1 MKDFTKGREWQQ
13 ILYFTV
19 PMLLGNVF
27 MQLYQFVDTAIVG
40 RFVGKEALAA
50 VGASTPVIFM
60 TIALV
65 MGIAIGSTIV
75 ISQYF
80 GLKRYDKVHA
90 ATDTLVIFTFFASIV
105 ITVSGVIFAGP
116 LLRLMGLPEELLP
129 TATLYLRIYY
139 AGSILLFGYNT
150 VAGVLRGVGDSKTP
164 LYFLVISSIL
174 NVVLDLVFILYF
186 HWGVAGAAWATVVS
200 QGVAF
205 FMGVVYVNRRHELIR
220 FNILTP
226 RFDRAIFWQC
236 IRMGLPSGLQQTFVA
251 VGMVAVVGVV
261 NGFGTD
267 VIAAYSAVNRIDTLV
282 AIPVMNFSAALTSFV
297 GQNAGAGKFIRIDRG
312 LKYTLMMSSGVVLLL
327 NAVLI
332 LFGRHALG
340 MFTTDPAVIE
350 TGYNF
355 LVVLNST
362 YLIFNAMFCLN
373 GLLRGAGATIFPM
386 ISTLISLWLCRVP
399 AAIVLS
405 SVFGEWGIWWAMPIG
420 WAVGLVTN
428 TIYYFS
434 GRWKNKNVA
443 RHNTTPVSAA

>member
-1 MKDFTKGREWQQ
+1 M
-13 ILYFTV
+13 YFTV